1 MGQHEPSVFIMGT
14 VSKSWD
20 QKMVLWSVFPETGDF
35 SSPEW
40 VLKEVFERG
49 PLSIKTQGVVL
60 S

>member
-1 MGQHEPSVFIMGT
+1 MDIVP
-14 VSKSWD
+14 KAWD
-20 QKMVLWSVFPETGDF
+20 QKMVLRSLFPETGDF

-49 PLSIKTQGVVL
+49 PLSIKTQGVIL